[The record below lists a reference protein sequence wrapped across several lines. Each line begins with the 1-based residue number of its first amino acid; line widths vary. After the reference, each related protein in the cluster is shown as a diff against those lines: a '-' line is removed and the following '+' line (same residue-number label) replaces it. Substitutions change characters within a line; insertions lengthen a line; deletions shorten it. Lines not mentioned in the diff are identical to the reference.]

1 MGVALSGLQI
11 FKLLPKTNCKE
22 CGFPTCM
29 AFAMQLAAGKA
40 ELDQCPYVS
49 EEAKAELGAASAPP
63 VRKVTVGAGDLAVT
77 IGEETV
83 LYRHEK
89 RFEHMPGLGVLIT
102 EDMDDATVDTLLGQL
117 KDMEFN
123 YVGQNL
129 RPRVAA
135 IRAADGARLAALA
148 ARADATAGAA
158 LVLINDD
165 AAALKAAAEPL
176 KDKKPL
182 LYAATEANFDAV
194 AAVAGELDV
203 PFAIKADSLEKLA
216 ELGQKAVDADLKE
229 VVLDPSSASL
239 GDVLLDQTLIRRA
252 AIRQTFRAMGFP
264 TIGFPCDMT
273 DDKLL
278 EAVYASVF
286 IDKYAGLVILSDLDP
301 ARVLPLLYLSQ
312 NIYTDPQKPMQMEQG
327 IYPINDPRE
336 DSPVLVTTNFSLT
349 YFTVSSEVEASKVPA
364 WLCIMDVEGQSVL
377 TAWAAGKFVADAI
390 APFIRK
396 SGIEEKAPHKK
407 VIIPG
412 YVAQISGELDEELGD
427 GWEVQV
433 GVREAA
439 DIPKF
444 LRQWSAN

>member
-1 MGVALSGLQI
+1 MALSGLQI
-11 FKLLPKTNCKE
+11 FKLLAKTNCKE

-49 EEAKAELGAASAPP
+49 DEAKAALGEASAPP
-63 VRKVTVGAGDLAVT
+63 VRKVTVGTGDMAVT
-77 IGEETV
+77 VGEETV

-89 RFEHMPGLGVLIT
+89 RFEHLPGLGVLIT
-102 EDMDDATVDTLLGQL
+102 DEMDEAQAASLLTQL
-117 KDMEFN
+117 KQTEFN

-135 IRAADGARLAALA
+135 VKSDDPGKLAKLAAMAVEIACA
-148 ARADATAGAA
+148 A
-158 LVLINDD
+158 VVIMSDD
-165 AAALKAAAEPL
+165 AAALKAAAEPV
-176 KDKKPL
+176 KDNKPL
-182 LYAATEANFDAV
+182 LYAANESNFDAV
-194 AAVAGELDV
+194 AAVAKELDV
-203 PFAIKADSLEKLA
+203 PFAIKADTLDKLA
-216 ELGQKAVDADLKE
+216 ELGQKALDGDFKE
-229 VVLDPSSASL
+229 VVLDPSSSSL
-239 GDVLLDQTLIRRA
+239 GDVLMNQTLIRRA
-252 AIRQTFRAMGFP
+252 AIRKTFRALGFP
-264 TIGFPCDMT
+264 TIGFPCLMT
-273 DDKLL
+273 GDKML

-286 IDKYAGLVILSDLDP
+286 IAKYTGFVILSDLDP
-301 ARVLPLLYLSQ
+301 ARVMPLLYLSQ
-312 NIYTDPQKPMQMEQG
+312 NIYTDPQRPMQMDQG
-327 IYPINDPRE
+327 VYPINDPGP
-336 DSPVLVTTNFSLT
+336 DSPILVTTNFSLT

-390 APFIRK
+390 APFLKK
-396 SGIEEKAPHKK
+396 SGIEEKAPHRK

-412 YVAQISGELDEELGD
+412 YVAQISGELDEELGE

>member
-1 MGVALSGLQI
+1 MALSGLQI

-40 ELDQCPYVS
+40 ELDQCPYVT
-49 EEAKAELGAASAPP
+49 EESKAELGAASAPP
-63 VRKVTVGAGDLAVT
+63 IRKVTVGAGDMAVT
-77 IGEETV
+77 VGEETV

-89 RFEHMPGLGVLIT
+89 KFEHMPGLGVLIT
-102 EDMDDATVDTLLGQL
+102 EDMDDARVDELFEQL
-117 KDMEFN
+117 KQMEFN

-135 IRAADGARLAALA
+135 IRAADGAKLAALA
-148 ARADATAGAA
+148 AKADSAAGAA
-158 LVLINDD
+158 VVLINDD
-165 AAALKAAAEPL
+165 AAALKAAAEPI

-182 LYAATEANFDAV
+182 LYAATEANYDDV
-194 AAVAGELDV
+194 AAVAKELDV
-203 PFAIKADSLEKLA
+203 PFAIKADSLDKLA

-229 VVLDPSSASL
+229 VVLDPSSASM
-239 GDVLLDQTLIRRA
+239 GDVLMDQTLIRRA
-252 AIRQTFRAMGFP
+252 AIKKTFRALGFP

-273 DDKLL
+273 DDPML

-286 IDKYAGLVILSDLDP
+286 ITKYAGLVILSDLDP

-327 IYPINDPRE
+327 IYPINDPKE
-336 DSPVLVTTNFSLT
+336 DSPIMVTTNFSLT

-390 APFIRK
+390 APFLKK
-396 SGIEEKAPHKK
+396 SGIDEKAPHKK
-407 VIIPG
+407 IIIPG

-427 GWEVQV
+427 GWEVEV

>member
-1 MGVALSGLQI
+1 MALSGLQI
-11 FKLLPKTNCKE
+11 FKLLAKTNCKE

-49 EEAKAELGAASAPP
+49 DEAKAALGEASAPP
-63 VRKVTVGAGDLAVT
+63 VRKVTVGSGDMAVT
-77 IGEETV
+77 VGEETV

-89 RFEHMPGLGVLIT
+89 RFEHLPGLGVLIT
-102 EDMDDATVDTLLGQL
+102 DEMDEAQVASLLTQL
-117 KDMEFN
+117 KQTEFN

-129 RPRVAA
+129 RPR
-135 IRAADGARLAALA
+135 LAAVKSNDAAKLAKLA
-148 ARADATAGAA
+148 AMAVEIACAA
-158 LVLINDD
+158 VVIMSDD
-165 AAALKAAAEPL
+165 AAALKAAAEPI
-176 KDKKPL
+176 KANKPL
-182 LYAATEANFDAV
+182 LYAANESNFDAV
-194 AAVAGELDV
+194 AAVARELDV
-203 PFAIKADSLEKLA
+203 PFAIKADTLDKLA
-216 ELGQKAVDADLKE
+216 ELGQKALDGDFKE
-229 VVLDPSSASL
+229 VVLDPSSSSL
-239 GDVLLDQTLIRRA
+239 GDVLMNQTLIRRA
-252 AIRQTFRAMGFP
+252 AIKKTFRALGFP
-264 TIGFPCDMT
+264 TIGFPCLMT
-273 DDKLL
+273 GDKML

-286 IDKYAGLVILSDLDP
+286 IAKYTGFVILSDLDP
-301 ARVLPLLYLSQ
+301 ARVMPLLYLSQ
-312 NIYTDPQKPMQMEQG
+312 NIYTDPQRPMQMDQG
-327 IYPINDPRE
+327 VYPINDPGP
-336 DSPVLVTTNFSLT
+336 DSPILVTTNFSLT

-390 APFIRK
+390 APFLRK
-396 SGIEEKAPHKK
+396 SGIEEKAPHRK

-412 YVAQISGELDEELGD
+412 YVAQISGELDEELGE

>member
-1 MGVALSGLQI
+1 MALSGLQI
-11 FKLLPKTNCKE
+11 FKLLAKTNCKE

-49 EEAKAELGAASAPP
+49 DEAKAALGEASAPP
-63 VRKVTVGAGDLAVT
+63 VRKVTVGAGDMAVT
-77 IGEETV
+77 VGEETV

-89 RFEHMPGLGVLIT
+89 RFEHMPGLGILIT
-102 EDMDDATVDTLLGQL
+102 DEMDESQVGSLLAQL
-117 KDMEFN
+117 KQTVFN
-123 YVGQNL
+123 YVGVTL

-135 IRAADGARLAALA
+135 IKAADGARLTALA
-148 ARADATAGAA
+148 ARADAEAGAA
-158 LVLINDD
+158 IILMSDD
-165 AAALKAAAEPL
+165 ADALKSAAEPI

-182 LYAATEANFDAV
+182 LYAATESNFDAV
-194 AAVAGELDV
+194 SAVAKELDV
-203 PFAIKADSLEKLA
+203 PFAIKADSLDRLA
-216 ELGQKAVDADLKE
+216 ELGQKALDGDFKE
-229 VVLDPSSASL
+229 VVLDPLPASL
-239 GDVLLDQTLIRRA
+239 GDVLLDNTIIRRA
-252 AIRQTFRAMGFP
+252 AIKKTFRALGFP

-273 DDKLL
+273 GDRML

-286 IDKYAGLVILSDLDP
+286 IAKYSGFVILSDLDP
-301 ARVLPLLYLSQ
+301 ARVMPLLYLSQ
-312 NIYTDPQKPMQMEQG
+312 NIYTDPQRPMQMEQG
-327 IYPINDPRE
+327 IYPVGEPGPE
-336 DSPVLVTTNFSLT
+336 SPVLVTTNFSLT
-349 YFTVSSEVEASKVPA
+349 YFTVSSEVEASKVPT

-390 APFIRK
+390 APFLKK

-412 YVAQISGELDEELGD
+412 YVAQISGELEEELGD
-427 GWEVQV
+427 GWDVQV

-444 LRQWSAN
+444 LRQWNPG

>member
-1 MGVALSGLQI
+1 MALSGLQI
-11 FKLLPKTNCKE
+11 FKLLAKTNCKE

-49 EEAKAELGAASAPP
+49 DEAKAALGEASAPP

-77 IGEETV
+77 VGEETV
-83 LYRHEK
+83 MYRHEK
-89 RFEHMPGLGVLIT
+89 RFENMPGLGVLIT
-102 EDMDDATVDTLLGQL
+102 EDMDDAQVSSLLGTL
-117 KDMEFN
+117 KEQQFN
-123 YVGQNL
+123 YVGRTL

-135 IRAADGARLAALA
+135 IKAADAGRLAALA
-148 ARADATAGAA
+148 AKADAESGAA
-158 LVLINDD
+158 LVLMHDD

-194 AAVAGELDV
+194 AAVAKELDV
-203 PFAIKADSLEKLA
+203 PFAIKADTLGALA
-216 ELGQKAVDADLKE
+216 DLGQKALDMDFKE
-229 VVLDPSSASL
+229 VVLDPSSATL
-239 GDVLLDQTLIRRA
+239 GDVLQDQTLIRRA
-252 AIRQTFRAMGFP
+252 AIKKTFRALGFP
-264 TIGFPCDMT
+264 TIGFPCLMT
-273 DDKLL
+273 DDRLL
-278 EAVYASVF
+278 EIVYASVF
-286 IDKYAGLVILSDLDP
+286 ITKYAGIVILSDLDP
-301 ARVLPLLYLSQ
+301 ARTLPLLYLGQ
-312 NIYTDPQKPMQMEQG
+312 NIYTDPQKPMQMDQG
-327 IYPINDPRE
+327 VYPINDPTA
-336 DSPVLVTTNFSLT
+336 DSPILVTTNFSLT

-364 WLCIMDVEGQSVL
+364 WLVIMDVEGQSVL

-390 APFIRK
+390 APFLKK

-407 VIIPG
+407 IIIPG
-412 YVAQISGELDEELGD
+412 YVAQISGELEEELGD

>member
-1 MGVALSGLQI
+1 MALSGLQI
-11 FKLLPKTNCKE
+11 FKLLAKTNCKE

-40 ELDQCPYVS
+40 ELDKCPYVS
-49 EEAKAELGAASAPP
+49 DEAKAALGEASAPP
-63 VRKVTVGAGDLAVT
+63 VRKVTVGTGDMAVT
-77 IGEETV
+77 VGEETV

-102 EDMDDATVDTLLGQL
+102 DEMDDAQVDSLLTQL
-117 KDMEFN
+117 KETEFN

-135 IRAADGARLAALA
+135 VKAADAGKLAALA
-148 ARADATAGAA
+148 AKADSQAGAA
-158 LVLINDD
+158 VVIMSDD
-165 AAALKAAAEPL
+165 AAALKAAAEPI

-194 AAVAGELDV
+194 AAVAKELDV
-203 PFAIKADSLEKLA
+203 PFAIKAATLTKLA
-216 ELGQKAVDADLKE
+216 ELGQKALDGDFKE
-229 VVLDPSSASL
+229 VVLDPSPATL
-239 GDVLLDQTLIRRA
+239 GDVLMENTLIRRA
-252 AIRQTFRAMGFP
+252 AIKKTFRALGFP
-264 TIGFPCDMT
+264 TIGFPCLMT
-273 DDKLL
+273 DDRML

-286 IDKYAGLVILSDLDP
+286 VAKYAGIVILSDLDP
-301 ARVLPLLYLSQ
+301 ARVMPLLYLSQ
-312 NIYTDPQKPMQMEQG
+312 NIYTDPQRPMQMEQG
-327 IYPINDPRE
+327 IYPINDPGA
-336 DSPVLVTTNFSLT
+336 DAPILVTTNFSLT

-390 APFIRK
+390 APFLKK
-396 SGIEEKAPHKK
+396 SGIDEKAPHKK
-407 VIIPG
+407 IVIPG
-412 YVAQISGELDEELGD
+412 YVAQISGELEEELGD

-444 LRQWSAN
+444 LRQWSTN

>member
-1 MGVALSGLQI
+1 MALSGLQI

-22 CGFPTCM
+22 CGQATCM

-40 ELDQCPYVS
+40 ELDECPYVS
-49 EEAKAELGAASAPP
+49 DEAKAELGEASAPP
-63 VRKVTVGAGDLAVT
+63 VRKVTIGTGDMAVT

-102 EDMDDATVDTLLGQL
+102 GDMDDGEVDSLLEQL
-117 KDMEFN
+117 KQQEFN
-123 YVGQNL
+123 YVGQTL

-135 IRAADGARLAALA
+135 IKADDGARLAELA
-148 ARADATAGAA
+148 ARADEKAGAA
-158 LVLINDD
+158 LVLISGD

-176 KDKKPL
+176 KDRKPL
-182 LYAATEANFDAV
+182 LYAATEANFDDV

-216 ELGQKAVDADLKE
+216 DLGQKAIDADFKE
-229 VVLDPSSASL
+229 VVLDPCSATL
-239 GDVLLDQTLIRRA
+239 GDVLMDQTLIRRA
-252 AIRQTFRAMGFP
+252 AVKQTFRALGFP

-273 DDKLL
+273 GDKMQ
-278 EAVYASVF
+278 EAVFASTF
-286 IDKYAGLVILSDLDP
+286 IAKYTGIVILSDLDP
-301 ARVLPLLYLSQ
+301 ARVMPLLYLSQ
-312 NIYTDPQKPMQMEQG
+312 NIYTDPQRPMQMDQG
-327 IYPINDPRE
+327 VYPINDPNE
-336 DSPVLVTTNFSLT
+336 DSPILVTTNFSLT

-390 APFIRK
+390 APFLKK
-396 SGIEEKAPHKK
+396 SGIEEKAPHRK
-407 VIIPG
+407 ITIPG
-412 YVAQISGELDEELGD
+412 YVAQISGELEEELGE

-439 DIPKF
+439 DIPKY
-444 LRQWSAN
+444 LRQLSKN

>member
-1 MGVALSGLQI
+1 MALSGLQI
-11 FKLLPKTNCKE
+11 FKLLAKTNCKE

-49 EEAKAELGAASAPP
+49 DEAKAALGEASAPP
-63 VRKVTVGAGDLAVT
+63 VRKVTVGSGDMAVT
-77 IGEETV
+77 VGEETV

-89 RFEHMPGLGVLIT
+89 RFEHLPGLGVLIT
-102 EDMDDATVDTLLGQL
+102 DEMDEAQVASLLTQL
-117 KDMEFN
+117 KQTEFN

-129 RPRVAA
+129 RPR
-135 IRAADGARLAALA
+135 LAAVKSNDAAKLAKLA
-148 ARADATAGAA
+148 AMAVEIACAA
-158 LVLINDD
+158 VVIMSDD
-165 AAALKAAAEPL
+165 AAALKAAAEPI
-176 KDKKPL
+176 KANKPL
-182 LYAATEANFDAV
+182 LYAANESNFDAV
-194 AAVAGELDV
+194 AEVARELDV
-203 PFAIKADSLEKLA
+203 PFAIKADTLDKLA
-216 ELGQKAVDADLKE
+216 ELGQKALDGDFKE
-229 VVLDPSSASL
+229 VVLDPSSSSL
-239 GDVLLDQTLIRRA
+239 GDVLMNQTLIRRA
-252 AIRQTFRAMGFP
+252 AIKKTFRALGFP
-264 TIGFPCDMT
+264 TIGFPCLMT
-273 DDKLL
+273 GDKML

-286 IDKYAGLVILSDLDP
+286 IAKYTGFVILSDLDP
-301 ARVLPLLYLSQ
+301 ARVMPLLYLSQ
-312 NIYTDPQKPMQMEQG
+312 NIYTDPQRPMQMDQG
-327 IYPINDPRE
+327 VYPINDPGP
-336 DSPVLVTTNFSLT
+336 DSPILVTTNFSLT

-390 APFIRK
+390 APFLKK
-396 SGIEEKAPHKK
+396 SGIEEKAPHRK

-412 YVAQISGELDEELGD
+412 YVAQISGELDEELGE

>member
-1 MGVALSGLQI
+1 MALSGLQI
-11 FKLLPKTNCKE
+11 FKLLAKTNCKE

-49 EEAKAELGAASAPP
+49 DEAKAALGEASVPP
-63 VRKVTVGAGDLAVT
+63 VRKVTVGAGDMAVT
-77 IGEETV
+77 VGEETV

-102 EDMDDATVDTLLGQL
+102 DEMDDGQVDSLLGQL
-117 KDMEFN
+117 KEMEFN
-123 YVGQNL
+123 YVGRNL

-135 IRAADGARLAALA
+135 IRATDAAKLAALA
-148 ARADATAGAA
+148 AKADAQAGAA
-158 LVLINDD
+158 VILINDD
-165 AAALKAAAEPL
+165 AAALKAAAEPI

-194 AAVAGELDV
+194 AAVAKELAI
-203 PFAIKADSLEKLA
+203 PFAIKADTLEALA
-216 ELGQKAVDADLKE
+216 ELGQKALDGEFKE
-229 VVLDPSSASL
+229 VVLDPSSATLS
-239 GDVLLDQTLIRRA
+239 DVLRNNTMIRRA
-252 AIRQTFRAMGFP
+252 AVKKTFRALGFP

-273 DDKLL
+273 DDKML

-286 IDKYAGLVILSDLDP
+286 IAKYTSFVILSDLDP

-312 NIYTDPQKPMQMEQG
+312 NIYTDPQRPMQMEQG
-327 IYPINDPRE
+327 IYPINDPGA
-336 DSPVLVTTNFSLT
+336 DAPILVTTNFSLT
-349 YFTVSSEVEASKVPA
+349 YFTVSSEVETSKVPA

-390 APFIRK
+390 APFLKK

-407 VIIPG
+407 IIIPG
-412 YVAQISGELDEELGD
+412 LVAQISGELDEELGE

-444 LRQWSAN
+444 LRQWSAS

>member
-1 MGVALSGLQI
+1 MALSGLQI
-11 FKLLPKTNCKE
+11 FKLLAKTNCKE

-49 EEAKAELGAASAPP
+49 DEAKAALGEASAPP
-63 VRKVTVGAGDLAVT
+63 VRKVTVGTGDMAVT
-77 IGEETV
+77 VGEETV

-89 RFEHMPGLGVLIT
+89 RFEHLPGLGVLIT
-102 EDMDDATVDTLLGQL
+102 DEMDEAQAASLLTQL
-117 KDMEFN
+117 KQTEFN

-135 IRAADGARLAALA
+135 VKSADPAKLAKLAAMAVEIACA
-148 ARADATAGAA
+148 A
-158 LVLINDD
+158 VVIMSDD
-165 AAALKAAAEPL
+165 AAALKAAAEPI
-176 KDKKPL
+176 KDNKPL
-182 LYAATEANFDAV
+182 LYAANESNFDAV
-194 AAVAGELDV
+194 AAVAKELDV
-203 PFAIKADSLEKLA
+203 PFAIKADTLDKLA
-216 ELGQKAVDADLKE
+216 ELGQKALDGDFKE
-229 VVLDPSSASL
+229 VVLDPSSSSL
-239 GDVLLDQTLIRRA
+239 GDVLMNQTLIRRA
-252 AIRQTFRAMGFP
+252 AIRKTFRALGFP
-264 TIGFPCDMT
+264 TIGFPCLMT
-273 DDKLL
+273 GDKML

-286 IDKYAGLVILSDLDP
+286 IAKYTGFVILSDLDP
-301 ARVLPLLYLSQ
+301 ARVMPLLYLSQ
-312 NIYTDPQKPMQMEQG
+312 NIYTDPQRPMQMDQG
-327 IYPINDPRE
+327 VYPINDPGP
-336 DSPVLVTTNFSLT
+336 DSPILVTTNFSLT

-390 APFIRK
+390 APFLKK
-396 SGIEEKAPHKK
+396 SGIEEKAPHRK
-407 VIIPG
+407 VVIPG
-412 YVAQISGELDEELGD
+412 YVAQISGELDEELGE

>member
-1 MGVALSGLQI
+1 MALSGLQI

-49 EEAKAELGAASAPP
+49 EEAKNELGAASAPP
-63 VRKVTVGAGDLAVT
+63 IRKVTIGAGDMAVT

-102 EDMDDATVDTLLGQL
+102 GDMDDSTVDGLLGQL
-117 KDMEFN
+117 KEMEFN

-129 RPRVAA
+129 RPKIAA
-135 IRAADGARLAALA
+135 IRADDGARLAALA
-148 ARADATAGAA
+148 AKADQVGAA
-158 LVLINDD
+158 IVLINED
-165 AAALKAAAEPL
+165 AAALKAAAEPI

-182 LYAATEANFDAV
+182 LYAATEANYDAV
-194 AAVAGELDV
+194 AAVAKELAV

-229 VVLDPSSASL
+229 VVLDPSSGSL
-239 GDVLLDQTLIRRA
+239 ADVLMEQTLIRRA
-252 AIRQTFRAMGFP
+252 AIKKTVRALGFP

-286 IDKYAGLVILSDLDP
+286 VAKYAGLVILSDLDP
-301 ARVLPLLYLSQ
+301 ARVMPLLYLSQ

-327 IYPINDPRE
+327 IYPINDPKE
-336 DSPVLVTTNFSLT
+336 DSPIIVTTNFSLT

-390 APFIRK
+390 APFLKK
-396 SGIEEKAPHKK
+396 SGIDEKAPHRK

-444 LRQWSAN
+444 LRQWSVN